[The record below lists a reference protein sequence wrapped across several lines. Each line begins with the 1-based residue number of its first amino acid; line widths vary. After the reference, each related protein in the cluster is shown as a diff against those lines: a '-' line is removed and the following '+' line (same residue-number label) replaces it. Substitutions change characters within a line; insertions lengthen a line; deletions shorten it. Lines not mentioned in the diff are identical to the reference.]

1 MKRMKNKTHQTAHQQ
16 SKSLKNILYVWDG
29 INQNQNRITNK
40 MGGFPVEG
48 MGKLNIFLVQNKGK
62 GPPGRQR
69 SPGYY
74 ADHPPD
80 GLTRLTDNAIESY
93 NEQICKIRHL
103 VAGTPNKRYS
113 SVCLSSVF
121 PERKAVEG
129 NRRPIR
135 NNFNTEYQIDDNNKY
150 NSLMI
155 KFLLS

>member
-1 MKRMKNKTHQTAHQQ
+1 MEHKTHQTAHQQ
-16 SKSLKNILYVWDG
+16 GKSVKNILYVWDG
-29 INQNQNRITNK
+29 ISQNQNRATNK
-40 MGGFPVEG
+40 MGGFVVEE

-69 SPGYY
+69 SPGHY
-74 ADHPPD
+74 ADHPPARPGWSD
-80 GLTRLTDNAIESY
+80 GRDDS
-93 NEQICKIRHL
+93 HPL
-103 VAGTPNKRYS
+103 VRFPKPNQCEPLN
-113 SVCLSSVF
+113 CLSSVF